1 MSGLTQMETMCN
13 NEDDFPFD
21 PSQVTDS
28 DGDGFGDN
36 PLGNGADR
44 FPNDSSQWL
53 DIDGDGYGDN
63 PNGTDPDAFITD
75 PTQWSDTDGDG
86 YGDNPVGRLADSRV
100 IQHNGKTTMEMV
112 WVITKVEIIPI
123 HHYLISI
130 MMVTDSIDILPKYA
144 SPI

>member
-1 MSGLTQMETMCN
+1 MGQIPMHSQKIPNEWFDTDGDNVGN

-28 DGDGFGDN
+28 GDGFGDN

-75 PTQWSDTDGDG
+75 PYNGQ
-86 YGDNPVGRLADSRV
+86 
-100 IQHNGKTTMEMV
+100 IQ
-112 WVITKVEIIPI
+112 
-123 HHYLISI
+123 
-130 MMVTDSIDILPKYA
+130 MVTVMEITQ
-144 SPI
+144 